1 MPAPSAILDLVARFG
16 EHIETY
22 TSGSYNETL
31 LRRDFLDPFFKELG
45 WDMDNKAGYRG
56 HQVLKLVIAAT
67 KSSVKTQRTIRSHAR
82 RPSKHTRRN

>member
-45 WDMDNKAGYRG
+45 WDMDNKAGYHG
-56 HQVLKLVIAAT
+56 HQVFREDAEDYQITRQKTSLETHT
-67 KSSVKTQRTIRSHAR
+67 KKQTS
-82 RPSKHTRRN
+82 P